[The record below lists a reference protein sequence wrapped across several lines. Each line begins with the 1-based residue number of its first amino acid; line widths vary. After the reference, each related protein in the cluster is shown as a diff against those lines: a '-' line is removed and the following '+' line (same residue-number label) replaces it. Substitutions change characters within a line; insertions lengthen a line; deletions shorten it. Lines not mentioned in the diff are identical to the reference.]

1 MRTLAKNVLLKF
13 KLNKYKG
20 KQGNNLHNSDLYF
33 GVLFIRE
40 KNIFFSNNTSV
51 RRFIIQV
58 NHLHIRDDKT
68 C

>member
-40 KNIFFSNNTSV
+40 KNIIFFKQYFSLQIHNSSESSTYS
-51 RRFIIQV
+51 RR
-58 NHLHIRDDKT
+58 
-68 C
+68 